1 MRNAMLPQVTSLAL
15 SLGFLVSGSTLVEM
29 VFGYP
34 GIGTLLATS
43 IRQFDY
49 FTIYGIV
56 FLIILGIGLAT
67 LLLDLTYPLMD
78 PRITYEGK

>member
-1 MRNAMLPQVTSLAL
+1 MLPAVTSLAL
-15 SLGFLVSGSTLVEM
+15 SLGYVVSGSVLVET
-29 VFGYP
+29 VFSYP
-34 GIGTLLATS
+34 GIGNLLATS

-56 FLIILGIGLAT
+56 FLVIVAIGTAT

-78 PRITYEGK
+78 PRITYERK

>member
-1 MRNAMLPQVTSLAL
+1 MLPQVTSLAL

-34 GIGTLLATS
+34 GIGTLLATA

-49 FTIYGIV
+49 FVIYGIV
-56 FLIILGIGLAT
+56 FLVILGIGVAT

-78 PRITYEGK
+78 PRITYEG